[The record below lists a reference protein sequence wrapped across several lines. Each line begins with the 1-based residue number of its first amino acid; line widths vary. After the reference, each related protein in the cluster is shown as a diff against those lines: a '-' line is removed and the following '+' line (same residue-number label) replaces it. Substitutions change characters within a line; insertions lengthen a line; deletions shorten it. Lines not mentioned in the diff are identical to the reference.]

1 MNNQTIVSLITP
13 PLNSAVAVIRVSGDD
28 ALEIVSGIFSRKI
41 STPNQ
46 ALFGTIFDHQEKI
59 DQVILTYFA
68 APKSFT
74 GEDVIEISC
83 HGSMLI
89 ANQIISLIISRGAR
103 MAERG
108 EFSSRAYYNNKI
120 DLIQAEAIL
129 SMIEATSIEAKKLAL
144 YSLEGQTSELLK
156 PLITQLAD
164 LLSNIEVN
172 IDYPEYEDIEEV
184 TISRI
189 QKECLHM
196 IDVLSSLLNQ
206 SRKSQYFVHGIKVA
220 LVGLPNTGKSSLLNA
235 FLNQEKAIVTDIPGT
250 TRDIVEGSINL
261 DGLPLHLLDTAGIRK
276 SNNKVEQIGIEKSQK
291 SIDEADL
298 IIMVLDSSKSI
309 SQEEQELLD
318 LIKNKNHLIVYN
330 KSDLLQNLDEDKL
343 YISALNKDISKLK
356 LEIKKMFNLTN
367 SDITPSL
374 CSTRQIGLLVKAKE
388 SLTKAYEDSLIN
400 LPIDLVSVSIK
411 QSYDTLK
418 EILGLNVNVD
428 LSEEIFS
435 RFCVGK

>member
-13 PLNSAVAVIRVSGDD
+13 PLNSAVAVIRMSGDD
-28 ALEIVSGIFSRKI
+28 ALNIANQIFTKKI
-41 STPNQ
+41 STPNK
-46 ALFGTIFDHQEKI
+46 AYVGLIIDGNEKI
-59 DQVILTYFA
+59 DQVIVTYFV

-89 ANQIISLIISRGAR
+89 VNQIISLIISKGAR
-103 MAERG
+103 IAERG

-120 DLIQAEAIL
+120 DLVQAEAIL
-129 SMIEATSIEAKKLAL
+129 SMVEATSVESKKLAL
-144 YSLEGQTSELLK
+144 YSLEGETSSLIK
-156 PLITQLAD
+156 PLITKLAD

-172 IDYPEYEDIEEV
+172 IDYPEYQDIEEV

-189 QKECLHM
+189 QTECIEM
-196 IDVLSSLLNQ
+196 IDTINNLLSQ
-206 SRKSQYFVHGIKVA
+206 SKKSQYFIHGIKVA

-250 TRDIVEGSINL
+250 TRDIVEGTINL

-276 SNNKVEQIGIEKSQK
+276 ADNKVEQIGIEKSQK
-291 SIDEADL
+291 TIDEADL
-298 IIMVLDSSKSI
+298 VIMVLDASKNI
-309 SQEEQELLD
+309 SQEEQELLNY
-318 LIKNKNHLIVYN
+318 IKNKTHLIVYN
-330 KSDLLQNLDEDKL
+330 KYDLIQNRDNDKL
-343 YISALNKDISKLK
+343 YISALNKDINELK
-356 LEIKKMFNLTN
+356 TRIKQLFNLTS

-374 CSTRQIGLLVKAKE
+374 CSSRQIGLLEKAKE
-388 SLTKAYEDSLIN
+388 NLIKANEDALN
-400 LPIDLVSVSIK
+400 ELPIDLISVSIK
-411 QSYDTLK
+411 ECYDTLK
-418 EILGLNVNVD
+418 DILGLNVNVD